1 MAKTIRRLTEEESK
15 LARDNIALA
24 KFLYGIW
31 LKKLQ
36 KRADYGIDPDELL
49 SQAYYGLLRA
59 AMRYRAY
66 GEENGYSEESIATGQ
81 YFGVFARK
89 SIIGQMLDHLR
100 KVDHVHTLVRSDYKN
115 LLDKGLGMPE
125 MSLEEVAFKADLP
138 LDRAKRVIQLI
149 QSRPVSLEDTVGSE
163 EEFTVGEQIPHEDT
177 VEGTALETALRLS
190 LVSAYDSLS
199 ELQQFVIAGKYYGNQ
214 ELPELAELSEVGL
227 TAIRRAHTEA
237 LLIIH
242 EALVNRL
249 VSH

>member
-1 MAKTIRRLTEEESK
+1 MKTTRKLTPEESK
-15 LARDNIALA
+15 LAQDNIALA

-49 SQAYYGLLRA
+49 SQAYYGLIRA

-66 GEENGYSEESIATGQ
+66 GEENGYSEESISSGQ

-115 LLDKGLGMPE
+115 LLDKGLGLPE

-138 LDRAKRVIQLI
+138 VDRAKRVVQLI
-149 QSRPVSLEDTVGSE
+149 QSRPVSLEDTIGSE
-163 EEFTVGEQIPHEDT
+163 DEFTVGEQIPHEGT
-177 VEGTALETALRLS
+177 VEGTALEAALRQS
-190 LVSAYDSLS
+190 LVSAYDSLTD
-199 ELQQFVIAGKYYGNQ
+199 LQKFVIAGKYYGNQ

-237 LLIIH
+237 LLVIH
-242 EALVNRL
+242 ESLVNRL
-249 VSH
+249 ISH